1 MIEVNLLPGARKRAS
16 RGGFSFSLPEFGGA
30 SFDRWVVAAAIIV
43 AGCLGG
49 TAWMWLSSGSA
60 QEEADVALQEA
71 LQDSSRFA
79 DLIERT
85 ELLTARNDSIV
96 DRVTVIQEI
105 DEGRFIWPHALDEV
119 ARALPEYTWLDQVVQ
134 VGGVGANIRMRI
146 GGKAGNLFAQSVF
159 MQQLE
164 ASPFLRDVTLI
175 QSEQTIEQYSGGSGQ
190 VVYTFELEA
199 DYVQPSIDFLE
210 TVPLF
215 ATSEL
220 PPGGLRPAADTS
232 R

>member
-1 MIEVNLLPGARKRAS
+1 MIEVNLLPGARKRPS
-16 RGGFSFSLPEFGGA
+16 KGGLSFSLPRFGGG
-30 SFDRWVVAAAIIV
+30 SFDRWVVAAAIVV
-43 AGCLGG
+43 AGSIGG
-49 TAWMWLSSGSA
+49 VAWMWLSSESA
-60 QEEADVALQEA
+60 REEAEIALQEA
-71 LQDSSRFA
+71 MQDSVRFA

-105 DEGRFIWPHALDEV
+105 DEGRFIWPHALDEI

-134 VGGVGANIRMRI
+134 VGGVGLDVRMRI

-199 DYVQPSIDFLE
+199 DYVQPSIEFLE
-210 TVPLF
+210 TIPLF
-215 ATSEL
+215 AASEP
-220 PPGGLRPAADTS
+220 PPGGLRPAADTT